1 MIIKNIQKVRKM
13 KKLLEK
19 QNKIFRLKNRG
30 GGSMKKNWKE
40 NKGKDRIGFCNSIA
54 RGISNNKLIKIF
66 LPALILM
73 LNIAVALNFLFKN
86 FKGLINIK
94 QLIINSERFTER
106 ALTTMSFVFNL
117 IKPIALIIVLI
128 TLAAI
133 PITLAETI
141 SHPASHIIAGTFDTG
156 NFTFQNYLFINESLG
171 IGTTSPSQI
180 LSVYGDAIL
189 EGTSRYLNFGT
200 AINSSGYG
208 IRDNTGTME
217 FKNNV
222 GAWAGIA
229 SATSGGGWTDGGT
242 SVYLTTGTDNV
253 GIGTPSP
260 SYKLH
265 IKGTDDIAT
274 FDDVQIKLYSPVSF
288 ENTGDTSIA
297 GDIVLTGASSNIIES
312 YAPFYIKT
320 SDGLAKDIILQPGGY
335 GEVGIQNNASITG
348 SLTIGSGTPGT
359 VDRASGSGA
368 DLYLTDDL
376 EVDGILYGNGS
387 GLTDIVITLEG
398 DLVTTS
404 PITGAAND
412 IFPGTGTKATIAI
425 NNASTSQIGAVQL
438 ENSTSS
444 TSITKAATPYSVKAA
459 YDLASGKDNY
469 GDWDLYV
476 DGSEKKSV
484 TSAADVGFDSG
495 TGINVSWDASRDV
508 GFSFDCSDVEGNGI
522 ICDGE
527 SILFDCSDVEGNGII
542 CDGENISFDC
552 SDVRGNGLSCNG
564 ENIEHNDSSSQS
576 SSNNSGRTYIQ
587 DVLLDTYG
595 HITGLTTATE
605 SSLMAES
612 DTLQTVTGRGP
623 TTTYAVTLDSDG
635 DGLTT
640 IGGNLTV
647 DSGTLFVDSAGNNVG
662 IGTTSPAYPLHI
674 EAGAPR
680 ALVAGTTAGSNVG
693 WKLRANSSNGT
704 TRDSGLYFISGDT
717 DATTYLGLSA
727 DDTDY
732 QLVTTREGNVGI
744 GTTSPTAIL
753 HIKGTDDIATFDDVQ
768 IKFYSPVSFEN
779 TGDTSI
785 AGDIVLTGA
794 SSNII
799 ESYAPF
805 YIKTSG
811 GLAKDIILQPGGGG
825 EVGVQGNLSVT
836 DSVFLAANGYLN
848 FGSTDGDSGYGLKD
862 DSGTIQ
868 YKNSGGSWANIGSGS
883 GGGYWNQTGN
893 DIYYNDGNV
902 GIGDTTP
909 TEDKLVVNGGI
920 KFNSTNYIHSGG
932 DVIIRLGA

>member
-54 RGISNNKLIKIF
+54 RGINNNKLIKIF

-94 QLIINSERFTER
+94 QLIINSERFTTR
-106 ALTTMSFVFNL
+106 ALTTVFFVFNL

-208 IRDNTGTME
+208 IRDNAGTME

-612 DTLQTVTGRGP
+612 DTLASVTGRGA
-623 TTTYAVTLDSDG
+623 TTSTASNFTSTANPGLTVGNGSTGYLKVGGSTISDAAGDLTLDSDSG
-635 DGLTT
+635 EVYIPDKLG
-640 IGGNLTV
+640 IGTSSPTEKLAVNGNA
-647 DSGTLFVDSAGNNVG
+647 SINSTLYVTENGRVG
-662 IGTTSPAYPLHI
+662 IG
-674 EAGAPR
+674 
-680 ALVAGTTAGSNVG
+680 
-693 WKLRANSSNGT
+693 
-704 TRDSGLYFISGDT
+704 IS
-717 DATTYLGLSA
+717 L
-727 DDTDY
+727 
-732 QLVTTREGNVGI
+732 
-744 GTTSPTAIL
+744 PTKIL

-805 YIKTSG
+805 YIKTSD

-909 TEDKLVVNGGI
+909 TENKLVVNGGI